1 MLQPWSDFL
10 KMTGIMSIDSLF
22 VFVVDVKCLNPK
34 AIKSELQKKKMDC
47 IITKGMMHSRAVRN
61 VI

>member
-34 AIKSELQKKKMDC
+34 AINSELQKKNGLHHYKRYDAFKSC
-47 IITKGMMHSRAVRN
+47 
-61 VI
+61 

>member
-34 AIKSELQKKKMDC
+34 AIKSELQKKKW
-47 IITKGMMHSRAVRN
+47 TASLQKV
-61 VI
+61 

>member
-22 VFVVDVKCLNPK
+22 FFVVDVKCLNPK
-34 AIKSELQKKKMDC
+34 AIKIELQKKWTASLQKVWC
-47 IITKGMMHSRAVRN
+47 IQELLEM
-61 VI
+61 